1 MLKFSEYSIRG
12 KMNAVIFF
20 SNALLL
26 VIIAASFSVW
36 SYLAYKQSLESRMM
50 AVAGQLANATPL
62 GVATDNHGA
71 VGAFLNGYDHEKAI
85 AVATILDRDLNL
97 MTRADG
103 SPFAIY
109 VRGDQPLARPAPA
122 DPWAVLPGDLGPVVA
137 RALATLGAETAG
149 ERDATRAVT
158 WAGNRALVVHPL
170 MYEGGLIGHVL
181 ILSDLHPFWD
191 LALDRAPFFA
201 LALLGLLAVAFL
213 VADRVQRLV
222 TKPIVDLARTVRAIT
237 DGQRFDQQIEG
248 RRYSGELA
256 EFVLDFNALLRVVNA
271 RDKALERSNATLAK
285 RVEER
290 TAELLRK
297 NKALAVASE
306 QAQAANIAKTQFV
319 QVITHELRT
328 PLNAIKGYNDMLLDT
343 FEDEDDDDEEI
354 DREEVLHCLNQTR
367 LAVRHNIDLVN
378 QVLDFSSIEAGKLTV
393 QPRTHDL
400 REILAEIESTIFEYA
415 KKNDNRVR
423 LDIADGVGEIETDK
437 TRLKQCLIN
446 VMGNACKFTEKG
458 EITLSVDVRE
468 RSGVPWVRFVVRDT
482 GVGIPPDK
490 LQTIFEPFSQVDS
503 SMSRKFPGTG
513 LGLALVKKVVTMF
526 GGRVW
531 AESAEGQ
538 GSAFF
543 IEVPRTLGAGTVA
556 EGAAA
561 AALAPP
567 AQDPASPCTARPGAP
582 DAAADPA
589 RDRTRP
595 LVLLIDDDPAFH
607 DRLRPALVDQG
618 YRTAHAYNGEEGLA
632 QARELAPLAILL
644 DIIMP
649 GKDGWQVL
657 EEVKTDPA
665 LSRIPVVVATMAGNA
680 DLAITLGAAD
690 VFPKPLDA
698 DLLMACL
705 DRWRFDG
712 RSAHALVIDDD
723 AFTRDLLRRGLEKHG
738 WTVTEAAD
746 GRQGLAALESTGA
759 PAVILLD
766 LMMPE
771 VDGFQVVRRLRE
783 RPDWAAIPVIVM
795 TAKDL
800 SREEQAFLNAN
811 VGSVLE
817 KGTFEARALLAQI
830 EGLVGVTAT
839 DDDAGSPPGPTPP

>member
-1 MLKFSEYSIRG
+1 MLKFSDYSLRG

-26 VIIAASFSVW
+26 VIIAASFALW
-36 SYLAYKQSLESRMM
+36 SYLAYKQSLETRMM

-85 AVATILDRDLNL
+85 AVATILDRDLRL
-97 MTRADG
+97 KTRADG
-103 SPFAIY
+103 GPFALY
-109 VRGDQPLARPAPA
+109 VRGDRSPDAAVPG
-122 DPWAVLPGDLGPVVA
+122 DPWAVLPGDLGEAVDQA
-137 RALATLGAETAG
+137 LSSLRAAPEDGHA
-149 ERDATRAVT
+149 ATRAVT
-158 WAGNRALVVHPL
+158 WTGDRCLVVHPL
-170 MYEGGLIGHVL
+170 LYEGGLIGHVL
-181 ILSDLHPFWD
+181 ILSDLHPFWER
-191 LALDRAPFFA
+191 ALDRAPFFA
-201 LALLGLLAVAFL
+201 AALLAILAVGFL

-222 TKPIVDLARTVRAIT
+222 TQPIVDLARTVRAIT

-256 EFVLDFNALLRVVNA
+256 EFVQDFNALLRVVNA

-297 NKALAVASE
+297 NQALAVASE

-328 PLNAIKGYNDMLLDT
+328 PLNAIKGYNDMLLDM
-343 FEDEDDDDEEI
+343 FEDEDDEEEVER
-354 DREEVLHCLNQTR
+354 DEVLHCLNQTR

-415 KKNDNRVR
+415 KKNGNRVR
-423 LDIADGVGEIETDK
+423 LDIAEAVGEIETDK

-446 VMGNACKFTEKG
+446 VMGNACKFTEHG
-458 EITLSVDVRE
+458 EITLSVDMVE
-468 RSGVPWVRFVVRDT
+468 RGGMPWVRFVVRDT

-490 LQTIFEPFSQVDS
+490 LMTIFEPFSQVDS

-531 AESAEGQ
+531 AESMVGE

-543 IEVPRTLGAGTVA
+543 VEVPRILSARVVA
-556 EGAAA
+556 DGGAAA
-561 AALAPP
+561 TLPPADAPP
-567 AQDPASPCTARPGAP
+567 EETPH
-582 DAAADPA
+582 DPA
-589 RDRTRP
+589 RP
-595 LVLLIDDDPAFH
+595 LILLIDDDPAFH
-607 DRLRPALVDQG
+607 DRLRPILEEQG
-618 YRTAHAYNGEEGLA
+618 YRTLHAYNGEEGLA
-632 QARELAPLAILL
+632 RAREHAPLAILL

-657 EEVKTDPA
+657 EEIKADPA
-665 LSRIPVVVATMAGNA
+665 VSRIPVVVATVAGNA

-690 VFPKPLDA
+690 VFPKPVDG

-705 DRWRFDG
+705 NRWRIG
-712 RSAHALVIDDD
+712 SQPAQALVIDDD
-723 AFTRDLLRRGLEKHG
+723 KFSRDLLRRALEKHG
-738 WTVTEAAD
+738 WTVAETAD
-746 GRQGLAALESTGA
+746 GEQGLAYLETVT

-766 LMMPE
+766 LMMPG
-771 VDGFQVVRRLRE
+771 VDGFQVVRRLRA

-800 SREEQAFLNAN
+800 SSEEQAFLEAN
-811 VGSVLE
+811 VKTVLE
-817 KGTFEARALLAQI
+817 KGTFEARSLLAQI
-830 EGLVGVTAT
+830 EDLIGAAPDTIGAV
-839 DDDAGSPPGPTPP
+839 GSPAHPTSSTA

>member
-1 MLKFSEYSIRG
+1 MLKFADYSLRG

-26 VIIAASFSVW
+26 AIIAASFALW
-36 SYLAYKQSLESRMM
+36 SYLAYKQTLESRM
-50 AVAGQLANATPL
+50 ATVAGQLANATPL
-62 GVATDNHGA
+62 GVATGNHDA

-85 AVATILDRDLNL
+85 AVATILTRDLGL
-97 MTRADG
+97 KTGEDG
-103 SPFAIY
+103 GPFALY
-109 VRGDQPLARPAPA
+109 VRDDRSPEPVVPG
-122 DPWAVLPGDLGPVVA
+122 DPWAVLPD
-137 RALATLGAETAG
+137 ALEQSVTKALEAPRPPS
-149 ERDATRAVT
+149 ERGHAATRAVI
-158 WAGNRALVVHPL
+158 WVGDRCVVVHPL

-181 ILSDLHPFWD
+181 ILSDLHAFWAR
-191 LALDRAPFFA
+191 ALDRAPFFA
-201 LALLGLLAVAFL
+201 AALLAILTVGFL

-222 TKPIVDLARTVRAIT
+222 TQPIVDLARTVRAIT

-256 EFVLDFNALLRVVNA
+256 EFVQDFNALLRVVNA
-271 RDKALERSNATLAK
+271 RDKALERSNATLAR

-328 PLNAIKGYNDMLLDT
+328 PLNAIKGYNDMLLDM
-343 FEDEDDDDEEI
+343 FEDEDDEEVVER
-354 DREEVLHCLNQTR
+354 DEVLHCLNQTR

-415 KKNDNRVR
+415 KKNGNRVR
-423 LDIADGVGEIETDK
+423 LDIAETVGEIETDK

-458 EITLSVDVRE
+458 EITLSVDLVE
-468 RSGVPWVRFVVRDT
+468 RGGTPWVRFVVRDT

-490 LQTIFEPFSQVDS
+490 LLTIFEPFSQVDS

-531 AESAEGQ
+531 AESAVGA

-543 IEVPRTLGAGTVA
+543 IEVPRALSARTMA
-556 EGAAA
+556 EGSAA
-561 AALAPP
+561 AALTVTAPAPESAPP
-567 AQDPASPCTARPGAP
+567 DPA
-582 DAAADPA
+582 
-589 RDRTRP
+589 RP

-607 DRLRPALVDQG
+607 DRLRPTLEEQG
-618 YRTAHAYNGEEGLA
+618 YRTLHAYNGEEGMAL
-632 QARELAPLAILL
+632 AREQTPLAILL

-665 LSRIPVVVATMAGNA
+665 LSRIPVVVVTIAGNA

-690 VFPKPLDA
+690 VFPKPVDG

-705 DRWRFDG
+705 DRWRPG
-712 RSAHALVIDDD
+712 SRPAQALIIDDD
-723 AFTRDLLRRGLEKHG
+723 TFTRDLLRRSLEKRG
-738 WTVTEAAD
+738 WTVAEAAD
-746 GRQGLAALESTGA
+746 GEQGLAYLESFT
-759 PAVILLD
+759 PAVVLLD
-766 LMMPE
+766 LMMPG

-783 RPDWAAIPVIVM
+783 RPAWAAIPVIVM

-800 SREEQAFLNAN
+800 SKEEQTFLDAN
-811 VGSVLE
+811 VKTVLE

-830 EGLVGVTAT
+830 EGLIGTPTETTAT
-839 DDDAGSPPGPTPP
+839 AAAASPPRATASIPSSTA